1 MARSIIALI
10 MRVGGEAS
18 IAERAVSKVPHREA
32 NADSSTH
39 SNSPYGTRSKAASS
53 STPNLSTQQH
63 SMSPTPKAAKR
74 WSPPSPGLPTVRP
87 NSSADDSPTTATRGE
102 WTSVRETGDLHASG
116 SSGKTAKV
124 SLCLHQKSLRHCDP
138 RRIKPQS
145 YHVPYLTGLP

>member
-53 STPNLSTQQH
+53 STLNLSTLQH
-63 SMSPTPKAAKR
+63 SMLPTSKAAKR
-74 WSPPSPGLPTVRP
+74 WSPPSTSSPTVRF
-87 NSSADDSPTTATRGE
+87 NSLAKDSPTTTTTSGILRGRRG
-102 WTSVRETGDLHASG
+102 T
-116 SSGKTAKV
+116 
-124 SLCLHQKSLRHCDP
+124 CLRLVHLG
-138 RRIKPQS
+138 
-145 YHVPYLTGLP
+145 GLQE